1 MDSPGERE
9 IHGWISLALQAQQG
23 ETETDEGPVDLRP
36 VERADHGRSA
46 LAFRAEQDCAAMK
59 GEAQK
64 AGARRKMCAG
74 IFYST
79 LSPFF
84 ERDAVDAGTCFAS
97 LSCSA
102 RKSRVRRP
110 WRTRLAGSASTGPAA
125 CSTSPAATRPHGKDC
140 SYNPLAFPPSME
152 GRCGRYDCRDA
163 GVRATQGAVAEDRVG
178 SSDRVDS
185 WWEMQASHYH
195 PNARSSLAHAGP
207 LSGFS
212 QDDIAGQKHSR
223 ALPPT

>member
-64 AGARRKMCAG
+64 AGARRKTCAG
-74 IFYST
+74 
-79 LSPFF
+79 
-84 ERDAVDAGTCFAS
+84 
-97 LSCSA
+97 
-102 RKSRVRRP
+102 
-110 WRTRLAGSASTGPAA
+110 
-125 CSTSPAATRPHGKDC
+125 
-140 SYNPLAFPPSME
+140 
-152 GRCGRYDCRDA
+152 
-163 GVRATQGAVAEDRVG
+163 VG

-185 WWEMQASHYH
+185 WWEMQANHHH

-212 QDDIAGQKHSR
+212 QDDLAGQKHSR
-223 ALPPT
+223 ALPLT